1 VWNQLSCYVTSADA
15 RQMKLGGAGHE
26 LHVTSTLLCKHEAKC
41 HTKVR
46 VSLQGEAEKEKEA

>member
-1 VWNQLSCYVTSADA
+1 
-15 RQMKLGGAGHE
+15 MKLGGAGHE

-46 VSLQGEAEKEKEA
+46 VSLQSEAEKEKEA